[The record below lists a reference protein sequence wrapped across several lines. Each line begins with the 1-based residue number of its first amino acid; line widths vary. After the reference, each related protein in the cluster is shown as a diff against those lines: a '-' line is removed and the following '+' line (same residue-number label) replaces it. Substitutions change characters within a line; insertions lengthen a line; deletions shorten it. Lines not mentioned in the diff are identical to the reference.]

1 MTTHPEFPQNY
12 KNIHCCNQHI
22 DYVKYTQK
30 HHHIS
35 LLGGSNDNL
44 SCNDTNPRYN
54 TAIERKIVDCIIV
67 EIKI

>member
-1 MTTHPEFPQNY
+1 MAMTTHPEFPQNY

-22 DYVKYTQK
+22 DYVKYTLK

-44 SCNDTNPRYN
+44 SCNDTNPG
-54 TAIERKIVDCIIV
+54 TVIEGKIVDCIIV